1 MKLIA
6 CKNNNLINKML
17 FISSLILL
25 LLKAANNIIT
35 IIIIII
41 YYLPFQSNRIKIT
54 LSPLKVQLERQT
66 LNDDQKAKP
75 SKIIRVPIE

>member
-35 IIIIII
+35 IIII

>member
-25 LLKAANNIIT
+25 LLKAANDIIT
-35 IIIIII
+35 IIIII